1 MFKCKVKGTDGGYK
15 LSELLPSRGGSPD
28 KVVNVTAV
36 EFRFGA
42 EVLTKK
48 MVFDETYRKIGV
60 VGSHFSGQGYAISY
74 FVVIA
79 PNEKQLSV
87 STCLAGRRSV
97 LELGSLTVR

>member
-1 MFKCKVKGTDGGYK
+1 M
-15 LSELLPSRGGSPD
+15 SELLPSRGGSPD

-60 VGSHFSGQGYAISY
+60 AGSHFSSQGYTISY
-74 FVVIA
+74 FVVVA
-79 PNEKQLSV
+79 NEKQLSV
-87 STCLAGRRSV
+87 STCSAGRRSV